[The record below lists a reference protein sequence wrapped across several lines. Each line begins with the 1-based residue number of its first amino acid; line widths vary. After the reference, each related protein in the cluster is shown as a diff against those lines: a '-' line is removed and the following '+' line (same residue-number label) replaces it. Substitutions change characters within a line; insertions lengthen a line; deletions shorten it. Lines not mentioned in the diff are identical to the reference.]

1 MRTLVYN
8 PVKEMIRMSNAI
20 ADSLERE
27 LDSTFSK
34 PACFNPRADIVEKDS
49 KVNIHLELPG
59 LKKEDIKLTV
69 VDNAITVEGEKKM
82 DTEENTRYYINERI
96 TGTFKRSFKMP
107 FEVDRDS
114 VEAKFTDGI
123 LSITIARAERA
134 PEPNKNI
141 EIK

>member
-1 MRTLVYN
+1 
-8 PVKEMIRMSNAI
+8 
-20 ADSLERE
+20 
-27 LDSTFSK
+27 
-34 PACFNPRADIVEKDS
+34 
-49 KVNIHLELPG
+49 
-59 LKKEDIKLTV
+59 
-69 VDNAITVEGEKKM
+69 
-82 DTEENTRYYINERI
+82 
-96 TGTFKRSFKMP
+96 MP

>member
-1 MRTLVYN
+1 M
-8 PVKEMIRMSNAI
+8 
-20 ADSLERE
+20 
-27 LDSTFSK
+27 
-34 PACFNPRADIVEKDS
+34 
-49 KVNIHLELPG
+49 
-59 LKKEDIKLTV
+59 